1 MTDATPTS
9 PKPKRRSPI
18 SREEG
23 ERRLVA
29 ATIELLHERPM
40 GEIGV
45 RDIAQRA
52 DVNHGFVHVWFGGK
66 TPLLTRALHELIAG
80 LVRNIQQAPAGSFA
94 AQPFDPE
101 VMLVVR
107 LVMWISLESGETPD
121 MNGMQV
127 IETLTRRYVELEGL
141 RPDVASI
148 AAKQAVASAI
158 AASMYGPLIG
168 VTSNESAVEMF
179 SQWRH
184 TLGLLAKYPPA

>member
-29 ATIELLHERPM
+29 ATIDLLHERPM

-45 RDIAQRA
+45 RDIAERA

-66 TPLLTRALHELIAG
+66 TPLLTRALHELIAR
-80 LVRNIQQAPAGSFA
+80 LAENIKSVPAGTFA

-107 LVMWISLESGETPD
+107 LVMWISLESGEMPLLED
-121 MNGMQV
+121 MQV

-168 VTSNESAVEMF
+168 VTSNEDAVIMF
-179 SQWRH
+179 TQWRH